1 MLGKI
6 LSIVLTLLWIGFTI
20 WLITTFAGLAIG
32 AKIVSAVFWIALV
45 IGAIWLVRKAF
56 TAAA

>member
-20 WLITTFAGLAIG
+20 WLITAFAGLAIG
-32 AKIVSAVFWIALV
+32 GKIVSAVAWIAL
-45 IGAIWLVRKAF
+45 IIAAIWLLRKVFAK
-56 TAAA
+56 AA